1 MSHKK
6 IVILSRIIV
15 LAAHLG
21 IYLLAWSASIPQ
33 SSDGVALAQQG
44 GQRALLSDPDGLLR
58 GNSKAKDAIGL
69 INWILMVS
77 CAVPATMFTIHAGKR
92 FNDQEYGAAFGS
104 AIGAVIAGLGGYLA
118 FSFI

>member
-1 MSHKK
+1 MNHQR
-6 IVILSRIIV
+6 IVLISRIIM

-21 IYLLAWSASIPQ
+21 IFILAWAAPIPQ
-33 SSDGVALAQQG
+33 TGDGVAFAQQG

-58 GNSKAKDAIGL
+58 GNSKAKDAVGL

>member
-1 MSHKK
+1 MNHKR
-6 IVILSRIIV
+6 IFIFSRIIM

-21 IYLLAWSASIPQ
+21 IFVLAWAAPGPQ
-33 SSDGVALAQQG
+33 ASDGVAFAQQG

-58 GNSKAKDAIGL
+58 GNSKAKDAVGL

-77 CAVPATMFTIHAGKR
+77 CAVPATMFTIHSGKR